1 MPNLTLSS
9 EPNSA
14 RPKSSARQRAALWA
28 GGFTLSMALGTRGS
42 LGLFLAPLALI
53 GVPIEMTA
61 LAVAVNALAWGA
73 SQPLIGAWADRYGAG
88 VIQAVGALIYAAGF
102 LLPALL
108 PGTWP
113 VMLGIGVLTGI
124 GASCTAFG
132 VSLAGVSRAFPDDRR
147 AAATGLAATGG
158 SIGMML
164 CPPIAAAAI
173 ALGGVTLGF
182 LILAAMM
189 LLTLPFGRPLD
200 RAALVAPERRNSA
213 AAIRAALS
221 NRSFVLVSLGFFTCG
236 FQLMFLSIHLPGYLT
251 LCGMP
256 ASTGAWA
263 LTMVGASNIA
273 GSYAFGKLGQKLPPQ
288 FVLVGLYVLRAVTT
302 LAFFAL
308 PKTDLSVAIF
318 ALVMGTTWMA
328 TVPLTNGVVTSLFGV
343 RDIGALFGI
352 CFISHQLGGFA
363 GTLMGGMV
371 FAWTGTYDIAFI
383 ITALA
388 GFVAAAFNLP
398 IRLRRPEMVAA

>member
-1 MPNLTLSS
+1 MANLTLSS

-108 PGTWP
+108 DGTWP

-273 GSYAFGKLGQKLPPQ
+273 GSYAFAKLGQKLPPQ
-288 FVLVGLYVLRAVTT
+288 FVLVGLYILRAVTT

-371 FAWTGTYDIAFI
+371 FAWTGAYDIAFI

-398 IRLRRPEMVAA
+398 IRLRQPALAAA

>member
-1 MPNLTLSS
+1 MPNPALSLQ
-9 EPNSA
+9 PH
-14 RPKSSARQRAALWA
+14 SARQKAALLA
-28 GGFTLSMALGTRGS
+28 GGFTLSMALGTRSS

-88 VIQAVGALIYAAGF
+88 IIQAIGAMIYAAGF

-113 VMLGIGVLTGI
+113 VMVGIGLLTGI

-147 AAATGLAATGG
+147 GAATGLAATGG

-173 ALGGVTLGF
+173 ALGGVSLGF
-182 LILAAMM
+182 MILAGMM
-189 LLTLPFGRPLD
+189 LLTMPFGRPLD
-200 RAALVAPERRNSA
+200 RAALVKPERRNSA

-221 NRSFVLVSLGFFTCG
+221 DRSFVLVSLGFFTCG

-256 ASTGAWA
+256 AATGAWA

-273 GSYAFGKLGQKLPPQ
+273 GSYVCGRLGQKLPPHL
-288 FVLVGLYVLRAVTT
+288 VLVGLYVLRAVTT
-302 LAFFAL
+302 LIFFAL

-318 ALVMGTTWMA
+318 AIVMGTTWMG
-328 TVPLTNGVVTSLFGV
+328 TVPLTNGVVARLFGV
-343 RDIGALFGI
+343 RDIGALFGV

-363 GTLMGGMV
+363 GTMMGGLV
-371 FAWTGTYDIAFI
+371 FAQTGNYDIAFI

-388 GFVAAAFNLP
+388 GFIAAGFNLP
-398 IRLRRPEMVAA
+398 IRLSRPALATA

>member
-1 MPNLTLSS
+1 MPKLKIAG
-9 EPNSA
+9 EPNT
-14 RPKSSARQRAALWA
+14 ARQKAALLA
-28 GGFTLSMALGTRGS
+28 GGFTLSMALGTRSS

-53 GVPIEMTA
+53 GVPIELTA

-73 SQPLIGAWADRYGAG
+73 SQPLIGAWADRFGVG
-88 VIQAVGALIYAAGF
+88 VIQAVGALIYAGGF

-113 VMLGIGVLTGI
+113 VMLGIGLLTGI

-147 AAATGLAATGG
+147 GAATGLAATGG

-164 CPPIAAAAI
+164 CPPLAAAAI
-173 ALGGVTLGF
+173 ALGGVSLGF
-182 LILAAMM
+182 LILAGMM
-189 LLTLPFGRPLD
+189 LLTVPLGRPLD

-221 NRSFVLVSLGFFTCG
+221 DRSFVLVSLGFFTCG

-256 ASTGAWA
+256 AATGAWA
-263 LTMVGASNIA
+263 LTMVGASNIV
-273 GSYAFGKLGQKLPPQ
+273 GSYACGRLGQRLPPHL
-288 FVLVGLYVLRAVTT
+288 VLVGLYVLRAITT
-302 LAFFAL
+302 LVFFAL
-308 PKTDLSVAIF
+308 PKSDLSVAIF
-318 ALVMGTTWMA
+318 AIVMGTTWMG
-328 TVPLTNGVVTSLFGV
+328 TVPLTSGVVTSLFGV
-343 RDIGALFGI
+343 RDIGALFGV
-352 CFISHQLGGFA
+352 CFISHQIGGFL
-363 GTLMGGMV
+363 GTMMGGLV

-398 IRLRRPEMVAA
+398 IRLGRPALATA

>member
-1 MPNLTLSS
+1 MPTPPP
-9 EPNSA
+9 EPNT
-14 RPKSSARQRAALWA
+14 ARQNAALLA
-28 GGFTLSMALGTRGS
+28 GGFTLSMSLGTRSS

-73 SQPLIGAWADRYGAG
+73 SQPLIGAWADRYGATM
-88 VIQAVGALIYAAGF
+88 IQAVGALIYATGF

-113 VMLGIGVLTGI
+113 VMLGIGLLTGI

-132 VSLAGVSRAFPDDRR
+132 VSLAGVSRAFADDRR
-147 AAATGLAATGG
+147 NAATGLAATGG

-164 CPPIAAAAI
+164 CPPLAAAAI
-173 ALGGVTLGF
+173 ALGGVSLGF
-182 LILAAMM
+182 MILAGMM
-189 LLTLPFGRPLD
+189 LLTIPFGRPLD

-213 AAIRAALS
+213 GAIRAAMKD
-221 NRSFVLVSLGFFTCG
+221 RSFVLVSLGFFTCG

-273 GSYAFGKLGQKLPPQ
+273 GSYVFGRLGQKLPPHM
-288 FVLVGLYVLRAVTT
+288 VLVGLYVLRAVTT
-302 LAFFAL
+302 LIFFML
-308 PKTDLSVAIF
+308 PKTDLSVALF
-318 ALVMGTTWMA
+318 AIVMGTTWMG
-328 TVPLTNGVVTSLFGV
+328 TVPLTNGVITQLFGV
-343 RDIGALFGI
+343 RDIGALFGV
-352 CFISHQLGGFA
+352 CFISHQIGGFV
-363 GTLMGGMV
+363 GTLMGGLTV
-371 FAWTGTYDIAFI
+371 AWTGTYDLAFI

-388 GFVAAAFNLP
+388 GLVAAAFNLP
-398 IRLRRPEMVAA
+398 IRLRRPDLAVA

>member
-1 MPNLTLSS
+1 MSHMIVPS
-9 EPNSA
+9 
-14 RPKSSARQRAALWA
+14 RPDSARQKAALLA

-73 SQPLIGAWADRYGAG
+73 TQPLIGAWADRYGAG
-88 VIQAVGALIYAAGF
+88 VIQALGALIYAGGF

-113 VMLGIGVLTGI
+113 VMIGIGLLTGI

-147 AAATGLAATGG
+147 GAATGLAATGG

-164 CPPIAAAAI
+164 CPPLAAAAI
-173 ALGGVTLGF
+173 AMGGVQLGF
-182 LILAAMM
+182 LMLAGMM
-189 LLTLPFGRPLD
+189 LLTLPLGRPLD
-200 RAALVAPERRNSA
+200 RAALVKPERRNSV

-221 NRSFVLVSLGFFTCG
+221 DRSFVLVSLGFFTCG

-256 ASTGAWA
+256 AATGAWA

-273 GSYAFGKLGQKLPPQ
+273 GSYVCGRLGQRLPPHL
-288 FVLVGLYVLRAVTT
+288 VLVGVYILRAVTT

-308 PKTDLSVAIF
+308 PKSDLSVAIF
-318 ALVMGTTWMA
+318 AIVMGTTWMG
-328 TVPLTNGVVTSLFGV
+328 TVPLTNGVVARLFGV
-343 RDIGALFGI
+343 RDIGALFSV
-352 CFISHQLGGFA
+352 CFISHQLGGFF
-363 GTLMGGMV
+363 GTMMGGLV
-371 FAWTGTYDIAFI
+371 VAWTGTYDIAFI

-398 IRLRRPEMVAA
+398 IRLTRPALATA